1 MLNVAFSADN
11 HQIVPAS
18 GDGSIKLWKTLG
30 KRRISCMVP
39 PSLLDEEISVAIVAA
54 IAAAIIATAA
64 TAIVTAAIPAAIAAI
79 AMA

>member
-39 PSLLDEEISVAIVAA
+39 PSLLDEEISVAIVVAIA
-54 IAAAIIATAA
+54 TAIIAAAA
-64 TAIVTAAIPAAIAAI
+64 AIVVAAITAAIAAI